1 MTQALPLGLVVL
13 IAFLNLP
20 NTPPAATSFLAQA
33 LDVSSPIVW
42 LIGGIVV
49 GGIISA
55 SRTRS
60 TGRASK

>member
-1 MTQALPLGLVVL
+1 MTQALPLGLATLVAHL
-13 IAFLNLP
+13 TLP
-20 NTPPAATSFLAQA
+20 NMVHAATSFLVVA
-33 LDVSSPIVW
+33 LDISSPIVW

-60 TGRASK
+60 TGPASK

>member
-1 MTQALPLGLVVL
+1 MTQALPLGLAALVAYL
-13 IAFLNLP
+13 TLP
-20 NTPPAATSFLAQA
+20 NLVDAATSFLAGA
-33 LDVSSPIVW
+33 LDVSSPIIW

>member
-1 MTQALPLGLVVL
+1 MTQALPLGLATLVAHL
-13 IAFLNLP
+13 TLP
-20 NTPPAATSFLAQA
+20 NTVHAAASFLAGA
-33 LDVSSPIVW
+33 LDMSSPIVW

>member
-1 MTQALPLGLVVL
+1 MTQALPLELTTL
-13 IAFLNLP
+13 SAFLHLP
-20 NTPPAATSFLAQA
+20 NTAHAATSFLAQA
-33 LDVSSPIVW
+33 LDVSSPMVW

>member
-1 MTQALPLGLVVL
+1 MTQALPPGVATLVAHLSLSDAVH
-13 IAFLNLP
+13 
-20 NTPPAATSFLAQA
+20 AATSFLAGG
-33 LDVSSPIVW
+33 LDVSSPIIW

>member
-1 MTQALPLGLVVL
+1 MTQALPLGL
-13 IAFLNLP
+13 IALVAYLNLP
-20 NTPPAATSFLAQA
+20 DTAHTATSFLAQA